1 MKNRIGMK
9 ILTAAVSLLLVTV
22 IAAGLAGCSSGIKS
36 ENLMND
42 VKPAKSKGDTAAIA
56 LSSIDKAS
64 DFAVRLFRASC
75 VNGKNTL
82 ISPLSVLAALSMTSN
97 GAKGETLSQMESVL
111 GMSKAELNEF
121 FVNYMKSLPNT
132 EKYKLSL
139 ANSVWFTSD
148 SRFTVNKDFLQT
160 NADYYGADVFKAA
173 FDGSTLKDI
182 NNWVKGKT
190 DGMIPEILDQI
201 PPEAVMYLIN
211 ALAFEAEWEE
221 IYEKNQVRDGS
232 FTLENGSEKT
242 ADFMYATESR
252 YIEDEKA
259 TGFIKHYSG
268 RKYAFVALLP
278 KEGVTVAEYVSSLD
292 GQKLHKM
299 LASPQTA
306 TVETAIPKFETEYSV
321 EMSDVLS
328 SMGMPVAF
336 DQGKADF
343 SGLGTST
350 AGNISISRV
359 IHKTFISVAEKGT
372 RAGAATVVE
381 MVDNAA
387 WFGDEIKTVIL
398 DRPFVYMLI
407 DTESCLPFFIGT
419 LMDVGA

>member
-252 YIEDEKA
+252 YI
-259 TGFIKHYSG
+259 
-268 RKYAFVALLP
+268 
-278 KEGVTVAEYVSSLD
+278 
-292 GQKLHKM
+292 
-299 LASPQTA
+299 
-306 TVETAIPKFETEYSV
+306 
-321 EMSDVLS
+321 
-328 SMGMPVAF
+328 
-336 DQGKADF
+336 
-343 SGLGTST
+343 
-350 AGNISISRV
+350 
-359 IHKTFISVAEKGT
+359 
-372 RAGAATVVE
+372 
-381 MVDNAA
+381 
-387 WFGDEIKTVIL
+387 
-398 DRPFVYMLI
+398 
-407 DTESCLPFFIGT
+407 
-419 LMDVGA
+419 